1 MLKKL
6 IFLSLFV
13 ILQTMYANSQQV
25 LEVVVA
31 RGDGSLSL
39 MRRYRLDRF
48 LCNFQE
54 FYRLNNI
61 KANTPLLLGRKYKLP
76 ILIYPYNGKSIRTTI
91 RNSDLARARMIEQ
104 YNKDMVF
111 TKVRQKYFLE
121 DKSLWVPYHVFN
133 CADPATVPFQ
143 TEPFGST
150 GSSQPTPPLILSNP
164 TETPVYSGKTEN
176 VPIFGLQYSKVPI
189 IDETLKDKVFYL
201 KGGHGGPDPGAMAKI
216 DDHICCE
223 DEYAYDVSLRLGK
236 LLISH
241 GAIVHFIVID
251 PDDGIRNDPYLL
263 CDKDERQ
270 GNKESIPLNQIFRLR
285 ARVNYVNTLYN
296 KYKKAGI
303 KDQRFISIHV
313 DSRTKNLPLD
323 VHFYYME
330 GSKLG
335 LQMAEN
341 TQKVF
346 LERTKQSG
354 NEDYSGTIKGRDL
367 YVLKFSYPIAL
378 FVEIGNIQNI
388 HDQERIIQSTNRQL
402 IANWLYEGI
411 TK

>member
-1 MLKKL
+1 M
-6 IFLSLFV
+6 
-13 ILQTMYANSQQV
+13 
-25 LEVVVA
+25 
-31 RGDGSLSL
+31 
-39 MRRYRLDRF
+39 
-48 LCNFQE
+48 
-54 FYRLNNI
+54 
-61 KANTPLLLGRKYKLP
+61 
-76 ILIYPYNGKSIRTTI
+76 
-91 RNSDLARARMIEQ
+91 
-104 YNKDMVF
+104 
-111 TKVRQKYFLE
+111 
-121 DKSLWVPYHVFN
+121 
-133 CADPATVPFQ
+133 
-143 TEPFGST
+143 
-150 GSSQPTPPLILSNP
+150 
-164 TETPVYSGKTEN
+164 
-176 VPIFGLQYSKVPI
+176 
-189 IDETLKDKVFYL
+189 
-201 KGGHGGPDPGAMAKI
+201 
-216 DDHICCE
+216 
-223 DEYAYDVSLRLGK
+223 
-236 LLISH
+236 ISH

-313 DSRTKNLPLD
+313 DSKNENLPLD